1 MATNRRQTKE
11 VPLRRKAHDGDFFGG
26 YSGSSE
32 RRDSFGGEGKAD
44 KPASAKRTIKVDEF
58 LDADENPFA
67 ESGEKDRYLITY
79 ADLITLLLG
88 LFIILY
94 AISKIDVNK
103 YQKMITAMGDVFGNK
118 EKVVDLKTGSS
129 HGVPDPEGY
138 LKSELNSLIEKYH
151 YTNSIRLEENK
162 RGVTIHILDDVL
174 FPSGSAD
181 LTANSKIVLHRLA
194 EMLKELP
201 NDIRVEGHTDDVP
214 INTSAFPSNWHLSV
228 VRALN
233 TAYDLIKTEG
243 LKPDKVSIV
252 GYSEYK
258 PIASND
264 TPGGRALNRRV
275 DIVII
280 KK

>member
-1 MATNRRQTKE
+1 MAANRRQTKE
-11 VPLRRKAHDGDFFGG
+11 VPLRRKAHDGNFFGG
-26 YSGSSE
+26 NSGPSE
-32 RRDSFGGEGKAD
+32 RRDPFGGEGKID
-44 KPASAKRTIKVDEF
+44 KPSPTKRTIKVDEF
-58 LDADENPFA
+58 LDTEENPFA

-118 EKVVDLKTGSS
+118 GKVIDIKTNISPGM
-129 HGVPDPEGY
+129 PDPEGY
-138 LKSELNSLIEKYH
+138 LKSELNALIEKYH
-151 YTNSIRLEENK
+151 YNNSIRLEENT

-174 FPSGSAD
+174 FPSGSAE
-181 LTANSKIVLHRLA
+181 LAANSKIVLHRLA
-194 EMLKELP
+194 ELLKLLP

-214 INTSAFPSNWHLSV
+214 INTSSFPSNWHLSV

-258 PIASND
+258 PIADND
-264 TPGGRALNRRV
+264 TSEGRALNRRV

>member
-1 MATNRRQTKE
+1 
-11 VPLRRKAHDGDFFGG
+11 
-26 YSGSSE
+26 
-32 RRDSFGGEGKAD
+32 
-44 KPASAKRTIKVDEF
+44 
-58 LDADENPFA
+58 
-67 ESGEKDRYLITY
+67 
-79 ADLITLLLG
+79 
-88 LFIILY
+88 
-94 AISKIDVNK
+94 
-103 YQKMITAMGDVFGNK
+103 MITAMGDIFGNK
-118 EKVVDLKTGSS
+118 GKVIELKSS
-129 HGVPDPEGY
+129 STAVATDPEDY
-138 LKSELNSLIEKYH
+138 LKSQLSSLIEKYH
-151 YTNSIRLEENK
+151 YNNSIRLEENK

-174 FPSGSAD
+174 FPSGSAN
-181 LTANSKIVLHRLA
+181 LTSSSKVILHRLA

-214 INTSAFPSNWHLSV
+214 INTVTFPSNWHLSV

-258 PIASND
+258 PIATNS
-264 TPGGRALNRRV
+264 TPEGRALNRRV